1 MLRKLQDPNYEEASN
16 DSNANDQI
24 RLSGQEAANTALDDT
39 KIRIRAS
46 STNGDKGQKM
56 STDQDA
62 DMSQNSEQSDWQE
75 KGYVKTFAGIPN
87 SWHETIQVRNAKT

>member
-1 MLRKLQDPNYEEASN
+1 MSSQ
-16 DSNANDQI
+16 
-24 RLSGQEAANTALDDT
+24 GAANTALDDT

-56 STDQDA
+56 STEQDEE
-62 DMSQNSEQSDWQE
+62 MSQASEQSDWQE

-87 SWHETIQVRNAKT
+87 SWHETIQVRNKKT

>member
-1 MLRKLQDPNYEEASN
+1 MLRKLQDPNYEERSN

-46 STNGDKGQKM
+46 STNGDKGEKM
-56 STDQDA
+56 STDQA
-62 DMSQNSEQSDWQE
+62 DQDIEMSQNSEQSDW
-75 KGYVKTFAGIPN
+75 
-87 SWHETIQVRNAKT
+87 

>member
-1 MLRKLQDPNYEEASN
+1 MLRKLQDPNYEEPSN

-46 STNGDKGQKM
+46 STNGDKGEKM
-56 STDQDA
+56 STDQA
-62 DMSQNSEQSDWQE
+62 DQDIEMSQNSEQSDW
-75 KGYVKTFAGIPN
+75 
-87 SWHETIQVRNAKT
+87 